1 MKYIKTTK
9 SGAQHYRMSDGRR
22 GAAYPNG
29 YARVSIKAETE
40 TEAFD
45 HVLWQINKRVNYCDL
60 PIAGLNQ
67 KTLCIKEKNLDGAL
81 ALLKRFNEK
90 NCK

>member
-9 SGAQHYRMSDGRR
+9 GGAQHYRMSDGRR

-29 YARVSIKAETE
+29 YARVSVKAETE
-40 TEAFD
+40 ALD
-45 HVLWQINKRVNYCDL
+45 HVLWQINKKVSYSDL
-60 PIAGLNQ
+60 PIAGVNNQ
-67 KTLCIKEKNLDGAL
+67 RTLRIKEKNLDGAL
-81 ALLKRFNEK
+81 ALLKRFDDK